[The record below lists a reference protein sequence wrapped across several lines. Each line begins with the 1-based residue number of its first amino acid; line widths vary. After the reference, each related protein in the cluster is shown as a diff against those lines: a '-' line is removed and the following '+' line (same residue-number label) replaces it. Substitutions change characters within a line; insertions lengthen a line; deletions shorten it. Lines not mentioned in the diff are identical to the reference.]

1 MTPAPGAM
9 CPSSS
14 ASSSSS
20 KPYSSST
27 LSSSLNAAIS
37 KSLSSFLPFPF
48 GCPSSPPA
56 ASAGGSFMSSWLS
69 AHRKPEAAQ
78 APRMSR
84 MPVKEFGRPES
95 SSPAAHIMTPS
106 TTTTMLQ
113 MSNVLGFSRRK
124 SSAKKSVKAGTVPLS
139 IVYTLTVRWS
149 SAAFD
154 AATSK
159 AVQKAMG
166 TIPPRN
172 CRREMG
178 VTSKPGTRLSARV
191 TTAMDA
197 LCTSVMKHGTWKSRL
212 LSSHLFAKVM
222 LMLTVYHASVA
233 APRTQSEPRCC
244 IFAAPWIPMATLAR
258 AHLGAASSP

>member
-166 TIPPRN
+166 TIPLGARAG
-172 CRREMG
+172 RRVARWLALASGLSRGGRAQARAWDQAGMG
-178 VTSKPGTRLSARV
+178 RVGERPERCAWGPGYKA
-191 TTAMDA
+191 
-197 LCTSVMKHGTWKSRL
+197 
-212 LSSHLFAKVM
+212 
-222 LMLTVYHASVA
+222 
-233 APRTQSEPRCC
+233 
-244 IFAAPWIPMATLAR
+244 ATLLTRGTAAAR
-258 AHLGAASSP
+258 WA